1 MPKKITK
8 YFSLPKTIFTSAL
21 IFLVFSLSQM
31 LVLGF
36 FLVNENKEIN
46 QILLDQNLIESQAY
60 NYINPISI
68 FSSLFGILLIIF
80 LAKYILISPN
90 NSKIKLNQIIP
101 IDFPPIKLIFFW
113 LFILFGF
120 SLLVS
125 ITSNWLGVFNETTFT
140 NQILSNTNNILLLFY
155 GIGIVQP
162 IFEELLFRGLL
173 FKGLY
178 ERLGG
183 TLTIIVTSVL
193 FVIPHIQYDLSI
205 LLLVLF
211 PNALILGLCRLKTKS
226 LTIPI
231 ILHCAN
237 NLFTL
242 TLGIW
247 N

>member
-1 MPKKITK
+1 MLILG
-8 YFSLPKTIFTSAL
+8 YFL
-21 IFLVFSLSQM
+21 I
-31 LVLGF
+31 
-36 FLVNENKEIN
+36 NENNEIN
-46 QILLDQNLIESQAY
+46 QILSDQNLIESQAY

-68 FSSLFGILLIIF
+68 FSSLFGILLIIIF
-80 LAKYILISPN
+80 SKHILISPN

-101 IDFPPIKLIFFW
+101 IDFPSIKLIFFW
-113 LFILFGF
+113 LFVLFGY
-120 SLLVS
+120 SLLIS
-125 ITSNWLGVFNETTFT
+125 ISSSWLELFNETTFT
-140 NQILSNTNNILLLFY
+140 KQILSNNNNILLLFY

-162 IFEELLFRGLL
+162 IFEELVFRGLL
-173 FKGLY
+173 FKGLH
-178 ERLGG
+178 ENLGG
-183 TLTIIVTSVL
+183 ALTIIITSIL

-237 NLFTL
+237 NIFTL
-242 TLGIW
+242 ALGIW

>member
-1 MPKKITK
+1 MPKNITK
-8 YFSLPKTIFTSAL
+8 HFSLPKTLFTSIMIFLFFSISQMFIL
-21 IFLVFSLSQM
+21 IFFLIKENHKINEILS
-31 LVLGF
+31 
-36 FLVNENKEIN
+36 NSN
-46 QILLDQNLIESQAY
+46 LLESQAY

-68 FSSLFGILLIIF
+68 FSSLIGILLIIF
-80 LAKYILISPN
+80 LSKYILINST

-101 IDFPPIKLIFFW
+101 IDFPPIKLIFKW
-113 LFILFGF
+113 IFILFGF
-120 SLLVS
+120 TLFIS
-125 ITSNWLGVFNETTFT
+125 ISSNWLGIFNETTFT

-173 FKGLY
+173 FKGLN
-178 ERLGG
+178 EKLGG
-183 TLTIIVTSVL
+183 KSTVLLTSIL
-193 FVIPHIQYDLSI
+193 FVIPHIQYDASI
-205 LLLVLF
+205 LLIVLF

-237 NLFTL
+237 NIFTL
-242 TLGIW
+242 LIGIT

>member
-1 MPKKITK
+1 MLILG
-8 YFSLPKTIFTSAL
+8 YFL
-21 IFLVFSLSQM
+21 I
-31 LVLGF
+31 
-36 FLVNENKEIN
+36 NENKEIN
-46 QILLDQNLIESQAY
+46 QILSDQNLIESQAY

-68 FSSLFGILLIIF
+68 FSSLFGILLIIIF
-80 LAKYILISPN
+80 SKHILISPN

-101 IDFPPIKLIFFW
+101 IDFPQIKLIFFW
-113 LFILFGF
+113 LFVLFGF
-120 SLLVS
+120 SLLIS
-125 ITSNWLGVFNETTFT
+125 ISSNWLELFNETTFT
-140 NQILSNTNNILLLFY
+140 NQILSNSDNILLLFY
-155 GIGIVQP
+155 GIGIAQP

-173 FKGLY
+173 FKGLN

-183 TLTIIVTSVL
+183 SLTIIVTSIL

-205 LLLVLF
+205 LILVLL

-237 NLFTL
+237 NIFTL
-242 TLGIW
+242 MIGIW